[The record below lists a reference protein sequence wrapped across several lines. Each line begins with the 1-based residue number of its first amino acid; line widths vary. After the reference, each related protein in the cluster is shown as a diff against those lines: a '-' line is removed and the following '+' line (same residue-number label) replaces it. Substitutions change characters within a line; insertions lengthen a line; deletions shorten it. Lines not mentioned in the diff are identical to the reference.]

1 MKEVLLS
8 ADNSAKLCRVP
19 DRVAERSYRHY
30 SPAAVRTLDFLS
42 PAPV

>member
-19 DRVAERSYRHY
+19 DRVAERLEE
-30 SPAAVRTLDFLS
+30 AAWLFAGEWL
-42 PAPV
+42 